1 MAGEGS
7 DEELADARETL
18 DTGGGPPVA
27 GGSTAAGGKPVS
39 ELKLK
44 LKKKRAAV
52 KGWVTRAK
60 NNALVLLES
69 REKSKVVITLALED
83 IDKRLKQL
91 ETIQSDYEL
100 ELEEE
105 DFEGEIEAMDK
116 YLKEVLR
123 TKAKLIEW
131 LESLD
136 QPDDSW

>member
-1 MAGEGS
+1 M
-7 DEELADARETL
+7 DAQETL
-18 DTGGGPPVA
+18 NAGGGPPVA
-27 GGSTAAGGKPVS
+27 GGSTAAGETPAVD
-39 ELKLK
+39 LKVV
-44 LKKKRAAV
+44 LKKRRATAV
-52 KGWVTRAK
+52 KGWATRAK
-60 NNALVLLES
+60 NNALALLES
-69 REKSKVVITLALED
+69 REKSKVVITLSLEE
-83 IDKRLKQL
+83 IDKRLKHL

-116 YLKEVLR
+116 YLKEVLW